1 MYRRIAASIALG
13 LALVL
18 IAGCHHAKVVNPIA
32 NVNSKQ
38 PDKVLFDRAMEAM
51 KKGKYDVARITL
63 QTLINTYPDSEYV
76 ARAKLSVA
84 DSWYAEGGAT
94 GLQQAEIE
102 YKDFITF
109 FPNMAEAAEAQ
120 LKVANIHYRQMEKPD
135 RDYTHAK
142 RAEDEYRT
150 LMQQFPDSKLVPDAK
165 EKLRQ
170 VQEVLAEREYRIGR
184 FYFLRESWAAS
195 IARLKSVTDT
205 YPLYS
210 KADDA
215 LMMLGESYE
224 RQIDAIRASKIPED
238 AKGRYI
244 NTLKAHA
251 AESYNRV
258 ITRYP
263 VGGLADRAQ
272 ARLEAL
278 HMPVPKA
285 TPEAIALNK
294 SEEDSRGRTGRLGKL
309 MLNFHRGPDM
319 ATATKVGDPTMSDPA
334 QTSAPELVQQANQEM
349 VRDITGA
356 TAAGPSGASVEV
368 VGKGAPPPNQAA
380 PRSDTAPAATGEP
393 PAGAQ
398 PAATGTAAPPANAS
412 PAARPAQP
420 DNSGIEDLATP
431 GNAQPA
437 NTAPAVPPSAQPA
450 NAPPAAQPNAQPA
463 VPPAAPSASAPAPP
477 IAPTQVNDAN
487 SQADPAQAS
496 SSSDDDKNTK
506 DSSSLKKKKKKKTKD
521 QQ

>member
-1 MYRRIAASIALG
+1 MYRRIAASLALGIAL
-13 LALVL
+13 VM
-18 IAGCHHAKVVNPIA
+18 IAGCHHGKVVNPIA

-109 FPNMAEAAEAQ
+109 FPNMPEAAEAQ

-150 LMQQFPDSKLVPDAK
+150 LIQQFPDSKLVPEAK
-165 EKLRQ
+165 AKLLQ

-184 FYFLRESWAAS
+184 FYFLRESWAAA

-224 RQIDAIRASKIPED
+224 RQIDSVRASKINED

-244 NTLKAHA
+244 NTIKAHA
-251 AESYNRV
+251 GEAYNRV

-263 VGGLADRAQ
+263 VGGLADKAR

-278 HMPVPKA
+278 QLPVPKP
-285 TPEAIALNK
+285 TPEAVALNK
-294 SEEDSRGRTGRLGKL
+294 SEEESRGRTGRFGKL

-319 ATATKVGDPTMSDPA
+319 ATASKVGEPTMTDP
-334 QTSAPELVQQANQEM
+334 QMTSAPEVVQQANTEM
-349 VRDITGA
+349 IRDITGTIIDS
-356 TAAGPSGASVEV
+356 TA
-368 VGKGAPPPNQAA
+368 GKGAPAPNAA
-380 PRSDTAPAATGEP
+380 PPRSDTAPGETPTAQP
-393 PAGAQ
+393 PAA
-398 PAATGTAAPPANAS
+398 GTAAPPNAPS
-412 PAARPAQP
+412 AARPAQP
-420 DNSGIEDLATP
+420 DNTGIEDLAAP
-431 GNAQPA
+431 RNVQPANAQPA
-437 NTAPAVPPSAQPA
+437 AQPTAPA
-450 NAPPAAQPNAQPA
+450 NTPPAAQPNAQPA
-463 VPPAAPSASAPAPP
+463 VPPAAPSTEPAPP
-477 IAPTQVNDAN
+477 AAPAQVNDATQSKDESVESCSPN
-487 SQADPAQAS
+487 
-496 SSSDDDKNTK
+496 DKSCK
-506 DSSSLKKKKKKKTKD
+506 DSSSLKKKKKKKNKD
-521 QQ
+521 QK